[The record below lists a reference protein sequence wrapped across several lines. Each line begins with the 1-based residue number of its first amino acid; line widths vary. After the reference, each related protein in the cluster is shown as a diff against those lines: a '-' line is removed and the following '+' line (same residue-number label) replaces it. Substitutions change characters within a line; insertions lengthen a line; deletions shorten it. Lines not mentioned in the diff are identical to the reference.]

1 MAPTGEEL
9 EKQAAEK
16 TKSLETETV
25 HRIRITLTSRDVKA
39 LETVCA
45 NLKRGAVD
53 KKLGVSRT
61 MGRLFSRA
69 ASTAQAAAAE
79 AAAAQAGGGDRRPP
93 PPQQQQP
100 AWAPDSQS
108 DWGHPGA
115 AGPGA
120 GQW

>member
-1 MAPTGEEL
+1 MSKTA
-9 EKQAAEK
+9 QAWGLGAMR
-16 TKSLETETV
+16 L
-25 HRIRITLTSRDVKA
+25 
-39 LETVCA
+39 
-45 NLKRGAVD
+45 GAVD

-79 AAAAQAGGGDRRPP
+79 AAAAQAGGPDRRPP

>member
-1 MAPTGEEL
+1 MLAAASEQQLVSKTA
-9 EKQAAEK
+9 QAWGLGAMR
-16 TKSLETETV
+16 L
-25 HRIRITLTSRDVKA
+25 
-39 LETVCA
+39 
-45 NLKRGAVD
+45 GAVD

-79 AAAAQAGGGDRRPP
+79 AAAAQAGGPDRRPPP